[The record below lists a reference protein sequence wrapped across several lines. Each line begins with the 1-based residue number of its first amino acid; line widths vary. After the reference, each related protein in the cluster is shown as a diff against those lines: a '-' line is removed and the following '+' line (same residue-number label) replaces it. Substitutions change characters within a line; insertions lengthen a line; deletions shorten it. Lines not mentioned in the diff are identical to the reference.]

1 MNRKFIFLVIACG
14 NMIAAS
20 AQTLFTYGNYA
31 ADAKDFL
38 RAYNKNNSA
47 AVTNKAKSIS
57 DYLDLYIKS
66 KLKVREAYDRGYDT
80 LAHIKMEVE
89 NLRTQIAENYMTDP
103 EIMNRLEKE
112 AFQRSQKDIRT
123 AHFFIAF
130 KNSSGFIDTLA
141 AQKKSDEII
150 QKLQK
155 GEDFL
160 LLAKQFSDD
169 PNAKLNNGE
178 LGYITVFTLPYEF
191 ENAIYNTP
199 VGKYSLPVRSKI
211 GYHIF
216 KNLGERKSV
225 GKMKAQQIL
234 LATPPGAD
242 EATKKQLANLADSL
256 YKRLLAGDEF
266 GLLAKSF
273 SNDYI
278 SAANNGT
285 MPDIGVGQYDAVFE
299 KALWSLAKDGAF
311 SKPFQTTHGWHIV
324 KRIAV
329 KPTVTDAGN
338 KDFKQELQQKIMADS
353 RWRASKDFVYKQVT
367 EKAGVKKFM
376 YDDAALWAM
385 SDSLLDR
392 RPMREIGLTITSATP
407 LFSIGKEVY
416 DVAAWINYANTYR
429 FRQDGTGA
437 KPHDQVREEWMQYAM
452 FNYYKNHLED
462 FNEEFRSQMAE
473 FKDGNLFFEVMQQE
487 VWNKAQ
493 ADTVALLALYNKNK
507 KEYTWKQSADVVI
520 FFCSDQAIAKTVYD
534 KVKANPAE
542 WRKVVDMYSEKVLA
556 DSARYEWSQIPNLN
570 KTLPR
575 AGMITAPLL
584 NATDNTASFAYIVN
598 AYPQTSQ
605 RSFNE
610 AKGLVINDY
619 QALLEKEWDEVLRKK
634 YPVVIDQKVLRDIS
648 K

>member
-1 MNRKFIFLVIACG
+1 
-14 NMIAAS
+14 
-20 AQTLFTYGNYA
+20 
-31 ADAKDFL
+31 
-38 RAYNKNNSA
+38 
-47 AVTNKAKSIS
+47 
-57 DYLDLYIKS
+57 
-66 KLKVREAYDRGYDT
+66 
-80 LAHIKMEVE
+80 
-89 NLRTQIAENYMTDP
+89 
-103 EIMNRLEKE
+103 
-112 AFQRSQKDIRT
+112 
-123 AHFFIAF
+123 
-130 KNSSGFIDTLA
+130 
-141 AQKKSDEII
+141 
-150 QKLQK
+150 
-155 GEDFL
+155 
-160 LLAKQFSDD
+160 
-169 PNAKLNNGE
+169 
-178 LGYITVFTLPYEF
+178 
-191 ENAIYNTP
+191 
-199 VGKYSLPVRSKI
+199 
-211 GYHIF
+211 
-216 KNLGERKSV
+216 
-225 GKMKAQQIL
+225 
-234 LATPPGAD
+234 
-242 EATKKQLANLADSL
+242 
-256 YKRLLAGDEF
+256 
-266 GLLAKSF
+266 
-273 SNDYI
+273 DYI

-299 KALWSLAKDGAF
+299 KVIWSLAKDGAF
-311 SKPFQTTHGWHIV
+311 SKPFQTSHGWHII

-329 KPTVTDAGN
+329 KPTVTDPGN

-376 YDDAALWAM
+376 YDDAALWAL

-392 RPMREIGLTITSATP
+392 RPMREIGRAITSATP

-416 DVAAWINYANTYR
+416 DAAAWINYAGTYR

-437 KPHDQVREEWMQYAM
+437 KPHEQVREEWMQYAM
-452 FNYYKNHLED
+452 FNYYKKHLED

-570 KTLPR
+570 KMLPR
-575 AGMITAPLL
+575 AGMITTPLL

-619 QALLEKEWDEVLRKK
+619 QALLEKEWDEALRKK
-634 YPVVIDQKVLRDIS
+634 YPVVIDQKVLSDIS

>member
-1 MNRKFIFLVIACG
+1 MNRKFIFLIIACG

-80 LAHIKMEVE
+80 LPNIKMEVE

-112 AFQRSQKDIRT
+112 AFQRSQKDIRA

-141 AQKKSDEII
+141 AQKKRDEII

-191 ENAIYNTP
+191 ENAVYNTP
-199 VGKYSLPVRSKI
+199 AGKYSLPVRSKI

-216 KNLGERKSV
+216 KNLGERKSA

-266 GLLAKSF
+266 GQLAKSF

-299 KALWSLAKDGAF
+299 KVLWSLAKDGAF
-311 SKPFQTTHGWHIV
+311 SKPFQTSHGWHIV

-329 KPTVTDAGN
+329 KPTVTDPGN

-353 RWRASKDFVYKQVT
+353 RWRTSKDFVYKQVT

-392 RPMREIGLTITSATP
+392 RPMREIGRTISSATP

-416 DVAAWINYANTYR
+416 DAAAWINYAGTYR

-437 KPHDQVREEWMQYAM
+437 KPHEQVREEWMQYAM
-452 FNYYKNHLED
+452 FNYYKKHLED

-493 ADTVALLALYNKNK
+493 TDTVALLALYNKNK

-570 KTLPR
+570 KMLPR
-575 AGMITAPLL
+575 AGMITTPLL

-619 QALLEKEWDEVLRKK
+619 QAMLEKDWDEALRKK
-634 YPVVIDQKVLRDIS
+634 YPVVIDQKVLSDIS